1 MSRMPNKHVAKC
13 CKHTRACDGLPE
25 MLVAAIEVILTGMEV
40 ASWVAGMAGW
50 ELELRKN
57 WD

>member
-1 MSRMPNKHVAKC
+1 MSRTPNKHVAKC
-13 CKHTRACDGLPE
+13 CKHTRAFGVLPE
-25 MLVAAIEVILTGMEV
+25 VLVAAIEVILADMEV